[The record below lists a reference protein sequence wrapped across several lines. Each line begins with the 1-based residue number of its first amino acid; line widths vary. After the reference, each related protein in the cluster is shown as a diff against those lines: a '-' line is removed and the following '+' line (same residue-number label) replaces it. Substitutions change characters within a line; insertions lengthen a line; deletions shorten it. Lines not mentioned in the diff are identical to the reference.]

1 MTGPLRGGGRLR
13 ALLHLDDPPPRIA
26 AALAVGAFIS
36 CTPFWGLQTLLS
48 IAVASAFRLNRAAT
62 LTGTWINL
70 PWFAPFV
77 YGAAIMIG
85 GLVVPDPG
93 GRREAWRAFLLAHP
107 QSLAWRDAV
116 ALLQEVS
123 VALLVGTTVVGLV
136 AALATYVVALTLIS
150 ARRGRG
156 VGDRPGRAE
165 VPLGAIMENKELTMT
180 VRKAVFP
187 AAGLGTRFL
196 PATKAQPKEMLPLV
210 DKPTI
215 QYVVEEAVASG
226 LSEIII
232 VTGRNKRAIEDH
244 FDAAFELEYYLND
257 RGKTEELAQIRTISE
272 LASVCYVRQKEPL
285 GLGHA
290 ILCSRPLVGEEP
302 FAVFLGD
309 DIIGNA
315 TVPCMRQLLGVFERH
330 RGPVIAVERVPHDR
344 IHQYGVIAGRPI
356 ADAGGARVYEITDLV
371 EKPRAEEA
379 PSDLAII
386 GRYVLTPDLFDIL
399 AETGPDRRG
408 EIQLTDGLR
417 RLRQRRPMYAV
428 EFEGK
433 RYDTG
438 DKLGF
443 LKATVEFALARPDL
457 ADEFRAYLKS
467 LPL

>member
-1 MTGPLRGGGRLR
+1 M
-13 ALLHLDDPPPRIA
+13 
-26 AALAVGAFIS
+26 S
-36 CTPFWGLQTLLS
+36 
-48 IAVASAFRLNRAAT
+48 
-62 LTGTWINL
+62 
-70 PWFAPFV
+70 
-77 YGAAIMIG
+77 
-85 GLVVPDPG
+85 
-93 GRREAWRAFLLAHP
+93 
-107 QSLAWRDAV
+107 
-116 ALLQEVS
+116 
-123 VALLVGTTVVGLV
+123 
-136 AALATYVVALTLIS
+136 
-150 ARRGRG
+150 
-156 VGDRPGRAE
+156 
-165 VPLGAIMENKELTMT
+165 

-226 LSEIII
+226 LSDIII

-257 RGKTEELAQIRTISE
+257 RGKVEELAQIKTISE

-290 ILCSRPLVGEEP
+290 ILVARGLVGAEP
-302 FAVFLGD
+302 FGVFLGD
-309 DIIGNA
+309 DIIA
-315 TVPCMRQLLGVFERH
+315 APIPCMRQLLDVYEKYG
-330 RGPVIAVERVPHDR
+330 GPVVAVERVPRER
-344 IHQYGVIAGRPI
+344 IHQYGVIAGRNI
-356 ADAGGARVYEITDLV
+356 AGNVWEISDLV
-371 EKPRAEEA
+371 EKPRAEDA

-386 GRYVLTPDLFDIL
+386 GRYVLTPDLFEIL
-399 AETGPDRRG
+399 AATHADKGG

-417 RLRQRRPMYAV
+417 TLRKQRPMYAV

-457 ADEFRAYLKS
+457 ADAFRAYLKS
-467 LPL
+467 LEL

>member
-1 MTGPLRGGGRLR
+1 
-13 ALLHLDDPPPRIA
+13 
-26 AALAVGAFIS
+26 
-36 CTPFWGLQTLLS
+36 
-48 IAVASAFRLNRAAT
+48 
-62 LTGTWINL
+62 
-70 PWFAPFV
+70 
-77 YGAAIMIG
+77 
-85 GLVVPDPG
+85 
-93 GRREAWRAFLLAHP
+93 
-107 QSLAWRDAV
+107 
-116 ALLQEVS
+116 
-123 VALLVGTTVVGLV
+123 
-136 AALATYVVALTLIS
+136 
-150 ARRGRG
+150 
-156 VGDRPGRAE
+156 
-165 VPLGAIMENKELTMT
+165 MT

-226 LSEIII
+226 ISEIII

-244 FDAAFELEYYLND
+244 FDAAFELECYLND
-257 RGKTEELAQIRTISE
+257 RGKVDELAQIKTISE
-272 LASVCYVRQKEPL
+272 LASLCYVRQKEPL

-290 ILCSRPLVGEEP
+290 ILCAQPLVCDQP

-309 DIIGNA
+309 DIIGGA
-315 TVPCMRQLLGVFERH
+315 PVPCMRQLLDVYERLD
-330 RGPVIAVERVPHDR
+330 GPVIAVERVPRAR
-344 IHQYGVIAGRPI
+344 IHQYGVIDARPVQG
-356 ADAGGARVYEITDLV
+356 ADGARVYEIRDLV

-399 AETGPDRRG
+399 AETRPDRRG
-408 EIQLTDGLR
+408 EIQLTDALR
-417 RLRQRRPMYAV
+417 RLRAQRPMYAV

-467 LPL
+467 LSI

>member
-1 MTGPLRGGGRLR
+1 M
-13 ALLHLDDPPPRIA
+13 
-26 AALAVGAFIS
+26 S
-36 CTPFWGLQTLLS
+36 
-48 IAVASAFRLNRAAT
+48 
-62 LTGTWINL
+62 
-70 PWFAPFV
+70 
-77 YGAAIMIG
+77 
-85 GLVVPDPG
+85 
-93 GRREAWRAFLLAHP
+93 
-107 QSLAWRDAV
+107 
-116 ALLQEVS
+116 
-123 VALLVGTTVVGLV
+123 
-136 AALATYVVALTLIS
+136 
-150 ARRGRG
+150 
-156 VGDRPGRAE
+156 
-165 VPLGAIMENKELTMT
+165 

-257 RGKTEELAQIRTISE
+257 RGKVEELAQIKTISE

-290 ILCSRPLVGEEP
+290 ILVSRPLVGDEP
-302 FAVFLGD
+302 FGVFLGD
-309 DIIGNA
+309 DIIGGT
-315 TVPCMRQLLGVFERH
+315 TVPCMRQLLDVFDKYA
-330 RGPVIAVERVPHDR
+330 GPVIAVERVPRDR
-344 IHQYGVIAGRPI
+344 IHQYGVIAGRNI
-356 ADAGGARVYEITDLV
+356 GDNVWEISDLV

-399 AETGPDRRG
+399 ADTRADRRG

-417 RLRQRRPMYAV
+417 ALRRRRPMYAV
-428 EFEGK
+428 EFTGK

-457 ADEFRAYLKS
+457 ADAFRTYLQS
-467 LPL
+467 LRL